1 MSLIQS
7 ILMGL
12 IQGLTEFL
20 PVSSSGHLALF
31 KILFKVN
38 TDTGMLFDVLLHVGT
53 LVAIVAVYWR
63 DVYKLIRELIMII
76 IDLVYNFI
84 AWIQEFRGNK
94 VTFRRIVRT
103 RYRRFVVLVVIAT
116 IPTAIIGYIGR
127 DFVAAAETILFI
139 PGLCL
144 IITAIV
150 LFLSDR
156 IPGGKKGPGNV
167 SYTNAFIVGIVQGIA
182 TLPGI
187 SRSGS
192 TIAAS
197 VFLGFRREFAVKFS
211 FIMSIPAILGA
222 LVLELHDASDMA
234 VTGAMMRNYVIGM
247 IIAVVVGYVAIKLM
261 LAIVKQRKF
270 TYFSIYCLIVGVI
283 SLIGYAAS

>member
-222 LVLELHDASDMA
+222 LVLELHDATDMA

-247 IIAVVVGYVAIKLM
+247 IIAAVVGYVAIKLM

>member
-53 LVAIVAVYWR
+53 LAAIVAVYWR
-63 DVYKLIRELIMII
+63 DVYKLVREFIMII
-76 IDLVYNFI
+76 IDLIYNFI
-84 AWIQEFRGNK
+84 AWIKEFRGTK
-94 VTFRRIVRT
+94 VKFRRIVRN

-144 IITAIV
+144 IITAVV

-156 IPGGKKGPGNV
+156 IGDGRKGPGQV

-197 VFLGFRREFAVKFS
+197 VFLGFRRTFAVKFS

-222 LVLELHDASDMA
+222 LLLELHGASEVDI
-234 VTGAMMRNYVIGM
+234 TGAMMRNYVIGM
-247 IIAVVVGYVAIKLM
+247 IVSAVVGYIAIKLM
-261 LAIVKQRKF
+261 LAIVRQRKF
-270 TYFSIYCLIVGVI
+270 TYFSIYCLIIGVI